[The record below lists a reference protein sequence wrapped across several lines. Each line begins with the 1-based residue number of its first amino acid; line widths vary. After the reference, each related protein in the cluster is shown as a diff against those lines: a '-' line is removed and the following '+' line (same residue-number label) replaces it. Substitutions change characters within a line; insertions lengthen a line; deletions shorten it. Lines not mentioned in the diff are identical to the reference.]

1 MHANDS
7 IRGLFCVFEGLD
19 GSGKSTLL
27 ERVAR
32 ELKTNPQ
39 ARERFRETRLLQEPT
54 NSPEGL
60 AIRKRLKESSDADP
74 ARWLEYFLS
83 DRAWNVEYNIAPAVT
98 GGDLV
103 LQDRY
108 FYSTAAYQGVADGKR
123 ERTGDDASIMTPGD
137 IVADSRARGFPPPD
151 LLVYLDIPPEIALE
165 RIDRNRGAR
174 EVFERL
180 DRLEAIARRYAAV
193 LPENTLRLDAR
204 RDPEALTADVVTA
217 ILEHI

>member
-74 ARWLEYFLS
+74 ARWLEYFQN
-83 DRAWNVEYNIAPAVT
+83 DRAWNVEYNIAPAVA

-103 LQDRY
+103 L
-108 FYSTAAYQGVADGKR
+108 
-123 ERTGDDASIMTPGD
+123 
-137 IVADSRARGFPPPD
+137 
-151 LLVYLDIPPEIALE
+151 
-165 RIDRNRGAR
+165 
-174 EVFERL
+174 
-180 DRLEAIARRYAAV
+180 
-193 LPENTLRLDAR
+193 
-204 RDPEALTADVVTA
+204 
-217 ILEHI
+217 